1 MKAFKLENEP
11 KIKSGFKTPEH
22 YFDDLSAKVLQQIN
36 EREINEKEAK
46 VIPLYKRKNVISMV
60 AAAVIVFALMIPI
73 VNNYNAT
80 SKDLDEATL
89 ETYLSYQSNLNQYDL
104 MQNLDTKDIQKLNK
118 NVAIEDETLE
128 DILASNP
135 NIEHLI
141 SE

>member
-11 KIKSGFKTPEH
+11 KIKTGFKTPDH

-36 EREINEKEAK
+36 EKEVK
-46 VIPLYKRKNVISMV
+46 VIPIYKRKKVLSLV
-60 AAAVIVFALMIPI
+60 AAAAIVIALMIPV

-80 SKDLDEATL
+80 SKNLDEATL

-104 MQNLDTKDIQKLNK
+104 IKELDTKDIDKLGK
-118 NVAIEDETLE
+118 SVVLEQETLE
-128 DILASNP
+128 DILSSNP
-135 NIEHLI
+135 NIENLI

>member
-11 KIKSGFKTPEH
+11 KIKTGFKTPDH

-36 EREINEKEAK
+36 EKEVT
-46 VIPLYKRKNVISMV
+46 VIPIYKRKKVLSLV
-60 AAAVIVFALMIPI
+60 AAAAIVIALMIPV

-80 SKDLDEATL
+80 SKNLDEATL

-104 MQNLDTKDIQKLNK
+104 IKELDTKDIDKLGK
-118 NVAIEDETLE
+118 SVVLEQETLE
-128 DILASNP
+128 DILSSNP
-135 NIEHLI
+135 NIENLI

>member
-1 MKAFKLENEP
+1 MKAFKLEDEP

-22 YFDDLSAKVLQQIN
+22 YFDDFSTQVLQQIN
-36 EREINEKEAK
+36 EKKEVK
-46 VIPLYKRKNVISMV
+46 VIPFYKRKKVLSLL
-60 AAAVIVFALMIPI
+60 AAAVVVIALMIPI

-80 SKDLDEATL
+80 SKDLDEDTL

-104 MQNLDTKDIQKLNK
+104 IQNLDTKDIQALNK

-128 DILASNP
+128 DILATNP

>member
-11 KIKSGFKTPEH
+11 KITTGFKTPEH

-36 EREINEKEAK
+36 EKQTEVK
-46 VIPLYKRKNVISMV
+46 VIPIYKRKNVIAMLV
-60 AAAVIVFALMIPI
+60 AALVVVALMIPI
-73 VNNYNAT
+73 ANNYMT
-80 SKDLDEATL
+80 KSKELDEATL
-89 ETYLSYQSNLNQYDL
+89 ETYLAYQSNINQYDL
-104 MQNLDTKDIQKLNK
+104 IRELDTTDIKKLDK
-118 NVAIEDETLE
+118 NIALDDEADLE

>member
-11 KIKSGFKTPEH
+11 KITTGFKTPEH
-22 YFDDLSAKVLQQIN
+22 YFDNFSAKVLQQVN
-36 EREINEKEAK
+36 EEKEVK
-46 VIPLYKRKNVISMV
+46 VIPIYKRKKVLSLLT
-60 AAAVIVFALMIPI
+60 AAVVVIALMIPI
-73 VNNYNAT
+73 INNYNNT
-80 SKDLDEATL
+80 SKDLDEDTL

-104 MQNLDTKDIQKLNK
+104 IQKLDTKDIQELSK

-128 DILASNP
+128 DILATNP

>member
-36 EREINEKEAK
+36 EKEVK
-46 VIPLYKRKNVISMV
+46 VIPFYKRKNVISLA

-80 SKDLDEATL
+80 SKELDEATL

-104 MQNLDTKDIQKLNK
+104 IQNLDTKDIQKLNK